1 MIFRV
6 VLWLN
11 EFLMSVGDIK
21 NWISVKRIL
30 HCLVLATIITAVSC
44 KRSGTPSG
52 IDILGPTDDTAEAAN
67 LVASANEDLQKIKV
81 LYKSNENK
89 REELKKALEANDVDK
104 VRKISDDV
112 VYLINDGS
120 DNGKS
125 AADKI
130 EKAQEMQINDDYRE
144 YLRLKEE
151 SLKKE
156 MDAFEEYRQA
166 ALVLRNTYDPKNT
179 AVRDKVKDEFK
190 NRSENYRSI
199 MESARDYS
207 KQANELAKEAL
218 KKQQE

>member
-1 MIFRV
+1 MVLRDNKKRKIFRT
-6 VLWLN
+6 
-11 EFLMSVGDIK
+11 
-21 NWISVKRIL
+21 IL
-30 HCLVLATIITAVSC
+30 SGLVLGSLIVAASC
-44 KRSGTPSG
+44 KRSGTSSG
-52 IDILGPTDDTAEAAN
+52 ISILGPTDETESAGN

-81 LYKSNENK
+81 LYKNNENK
-89 REELKKALEANDVDK
+89 REDLKKALEANDADK

-125 AADKI
+125 AVDKI

-166 ALVLRNTYDPKNT
+166 ARVLRDSYDPKNA

-207 KQANELAKEAL
+207 NQANELAKEAL
-218 KKQQE
+218 KKQ